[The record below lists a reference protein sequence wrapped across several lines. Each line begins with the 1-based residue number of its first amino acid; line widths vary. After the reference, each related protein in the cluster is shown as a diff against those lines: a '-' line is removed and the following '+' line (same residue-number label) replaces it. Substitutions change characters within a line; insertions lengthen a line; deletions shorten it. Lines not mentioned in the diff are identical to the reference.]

1 MDGGAPESSEGGG
14 WWVTMVLW
22 TIVLF
27 GSFLLNGTLLFAFLK
42 RPGLRTISNR
52 FVMNLI
58 ASNLLTCV
66 ILTPLLMLD
75 TPPTDSFGSSLC
87 SISEGA
93 GAFVTASS
101 ILSVLLIAID
111 QYFAVVDP
119 LRYHTR
125 IDKLKCA
132 VLIVS
137 VWLVSVLLALL
148 AAFNP
153 HPHSLWLACS
163 SDHQLIVEPR
173 LDLSLDSTI
182 SIGNGT
188 EKYDFKS
195 EVKVTESN
203 GSSFIE
209 EDLRFTENSTMFLDE
224 TFRESFEDTNNTIL
238 GNDTFDYVTYG
249 LAYATF
255 YTLFVYLMPFVGVC
269 WIYVSIYSAAHK
281 NSERARRTGSGPM
294 LSSPSFCEE
303 YGNVRHD
310 FSTDDFRRIPKI
322 SSLSSIDES
331 IETSPSHIPRGR
343 SEMMLCSSAIE
354 EEPSSGVVFTVG
366 LQKVDVSPKKPAKTI
381 DATKETSKVPIS
393 ALKAEFLT
401 KREDNRLMDDNI
413 VRSKF
418 RDRPDNRRKSSHDIL
433 CEEILRKDLDR
444 LRIPEDSSGESSAN
458 EEEEE
463 GDQDE
468 EEMLTFSKNRRLED
482 IEVAK
487 CQNSIEDRSE
497 CNRIPLILD
506 TELSSASRRP
516 NKFKEFDDSDHF
528 QPDISVSTSQQQ
540 QQQQQQ
546 LPEVLASPEIHSNVN
561 GASSKMIDTV
571 QSSSSSNSR
580 MTCSGILSRA
590 ALENHNAKSR
600 LQNSLH
606 TNGRSAINARYLN
619 GGFHRS
625 DGAMDQPED
634 ILHKS
639 LSGHNFLD
647 AESSLLGTSANG
659 GAAPTV
665 TITPPHKIPLH
676 RVSSVK
682 STSSYINSL
691 KYRISN
697 ASVFRYREETR
708 AARISALVIVMGLI
722 CWTPYVVLSIVRN
735 IEPLHLTEADQ
746 LPHSYDVMAL
756 SFLIL
761 AAYVSPLLFGYR
773 SRRVKRELRKVFCP
787 KRELSYKNNRSLMA
801 KKVLK
806 RRPSS
811 NLSHLEMDSKY
822 NIFSCVYGRNRCPK
836 DKVQFMQVPET
847 AFAVETCRSSFSSGA
862 STQIS
867 TTSTEES

>member
-14 WWVTMVLW
+14 WWITMVLW

-87 SISEGA
+87 SVSEGA

-119 LRYHTR
+119 LRYRTR
-125 IDKLKCA
+125 IDKLKCG

-153 HPHSLWLACS
+153 HPHSLWLACL
-163 SDHQLIVEPR
+163 SDHRLVVEPR
-173 LDLSLDSTI
+173 LDMSLASTI

-203 GSSFIE
+203 GSSVIE
-209 EDLRFTENSTMFLDE
+209 ENVRLTENSTMFLDE
-224 TFRESFEDTNNTIL
+224 TFRESFEDTNNTML
-238 GNDTFDYVTYG
+238 GNETLDYVTYG

-269 WIYVSIYSAAHK
+269 WMYVSIYSAAHK

-331 IETSPSHIPRGR
+331 IETSPSHILRGR
-343 SEMMLCSSAIE
+343 SEMMLCSSAIA

-366 LQKVDVSPKKPAKTI
+366 LQKVDVSPKKPAKTM
-381 DATKETSKVPIS
+381 DATKEISKVPIS
-393 ALKAEFLT
+393 ALRAEFLT
-401 KREDNRLMDDNI
+401 KKEDNRLADDNI

-433 CEEILRKDLDR
+433 CQEILRKNLDR
-444 LRIPEDSSGESSAN
+444 LKIPEDSSGESSAN
-458 EEEEE
+458 EEE
-463 GDQDE
+463 DQDE
-468 EEMLTFSKNRRLED
+468 EEMLKFSKNRRLED
-482 IEVAK
+482 IEVAE
-487 CQNSIEDRSE
+487 CHNTFEDRSE
-497 CNRIPLILD
+497 SNRIPLILD
-506 TELSSASRRP
+506 TELSTASNRP
-516 NKFKEFDDSDHF
+516 NKFKEFGDSDRVE
-528 QPDISVSTSQQQ
+528 PDISVSTSQQQ
-540 QQQQQQ
+540 QQLQ
-546 LPEVLASPEIHSNVN
+546 LSEVLASPDIHSNVN
-561 GASSKMIDTV
+561 AASSKMMDTV
-571 QSSSSSNSR
+571 QSSSSSDSK

-590 ALENHNAKSR
+590 ALEIHNAKSR

-606 TNGRSAINARYLN
+606 TNGKSAINARYLN
-619 GGFHRS
+619 GGYHRP

-639 LSGHNFLD
+639 LSGHNFLE
-647 AESSLLGTSANG
+647 AESSLLGSSANG

-722 CWTPYVVLSIVRN
+722 CWTPYVVLLIVRN
-735 IEPLHLTEADQ
+735 IEPLRLTGADQ
-746 LPHSYDVMAL
+746 LPHNYDVMAL

-811 NLSHLEMDSKY
+811 NLSHVEMDTKY
-822 NIFSCVYGRNRCPK
+822 NIFSCVYGRNRWPK